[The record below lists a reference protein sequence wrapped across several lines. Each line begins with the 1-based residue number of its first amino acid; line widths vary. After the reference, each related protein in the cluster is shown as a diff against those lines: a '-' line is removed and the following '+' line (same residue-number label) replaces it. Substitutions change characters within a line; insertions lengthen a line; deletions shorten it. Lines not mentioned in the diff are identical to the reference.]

1 MPRTNRPSAVC
12 AEKSDAGAGCGE
24 IVAPAASSP
33 TSHEGLVVGLLAMN
47 MLRIPKPKPLPA
59 RASRKER
66 NTSRSARLE
75 LTLEMPAHRPVESA
89 EPKEDAAESER
100 GVAEVDFYI

>member
-1 MPRTNRPSAVC
+1 
-12 AEKSDAGAGCGE
+12 
-24 IVAPAASSP
+24 
-33 TSHEGLVVGLLAMN
+33 MN
-47 MLRIPKPKPLPA
+47 MLRIPKSKPLPA

-66 NTSRSARLE
+66 STSRSARLE

-89 EPKEDAAESER
+89 EPKDEAARSER

>member
-1 MPRTNRPSAVC
+1 MAVC
-12 AEKSDAGAGCGE
+12 AEKSDVGVGYGE
-24 IVAPAASSP
+24 IVAPATASTEP
-33 TSHEGLVVGLLAMN
+33 TAESNEGLVVGLLAMN
-47 MLRIPKPKPLPA
+47 MLRIPKSKPLPA

-66 NTSRSARLE
+66 ATSRSARLE

-89 EPKEDAAESER
+89 EPKEDAEPER